1 MKNKLFNGLAFLLL
15 VTTIFACKE
24 NDFEKLRQR
33 ELEKLNEYVE
43 NNYPN
48 ETPKPSGLYFFQLQ
62 EGSGDSIKV
71 GDRVQIFY
79 STWTVDS
86 ILVDETDGYTNG
98 HRFEPYEFV
107 VGNGTAIQGLEEAMT
122 YLKKGGKADLILPS
136 EIAYGQS
143 GNVGV
148 PGFTTLLM
156 QVEVYKVFP
165 SPVQEEQ

>member
-1 MKNKLFNGLAFLLL
+1 MKNKWLNGLMVMVLLAT
-15 VTTIFACKE
+15 VFACKE
-24 NDFEKLRQR
+24 NSFEKLRKQ
-33 ELEKLNEYVE
+33 ELEKLNTYIE

-48 ETPKPSGLYFFQLQ
+48 ETPKPSGLYFFPVQ

-86 ILVDETDGYTNG
+86 ILIDETDGYTNG
-98 HRFEPYEFV
+98 HRYDPYEFV
-107 VGNGTAIQGLEEAMT
+107 VGNGKAIQGLEEAMT
-122 YLKKGGKADLILPS
+122 YMRKGGKVNLVIPS
-136 EIAYGQS
+136 ELAYGQS
-143 GNVGV
+143 GSLTV

-165 SPVQEEQ
+165 ADVPEN